1 MIWDLGLCNKL
12 ISPEKERTIVL
23 MKSQTIKY
31 RGLLYCQRRSQLQTN
46 NSSWHDCLLSSILL
60 LLVVSS
66 FLLCVKVAN
75 AQPGTLKDMLSYE
88 RISQDGKSVW
98 FADPQPLLSTQLF
111 LQQTYP
117 NVLFDFS
124 SLRGILRFLALV
136 TAIGLIGYLVY
147 RRIKRS
153 SNIKQ

>member
-1 MIWDLGLCNKL
+1 
-12 ISPEKERTIVL
+12 

-31 RGLLYCQRRSQLQTN
+31 RGLLYWHRRCQLKLQTN
-46 NSSWHDCLLSSILL
+46 NSSWYDCLLLSVLL
-60 LLVVSS
+60 LLVISFSIYSS
-66 FLLCVKVAN
+66 SLLCKVTN
-75 AQPGTLKDMLSYE
+75 AQPITPKDMGSYE
-88 RISQDGKSVW
+88 RISRDGKSIW
-98 FADPQPLLSTQLF
+98 FAGPPPLLSTQLF

-117 NVLFDFS
+117 NVLIDFS

>member
-1 MIWDLGLCNKL
+1 
-12 ISPEKERTIVL
+12 

-31 RGLLYCQRRSQLQTN
+31 RGLLYWHRRCQLKLQTN
-46 NSSWHDCLLSSILL
+46 NSSWYDCLLLSVLL
-60 LLVVSS
+60 LLVISFSIYSS
-66 FLLCVKVAN
+66 SLLCKVTN
-75 AQPGTLKDMLSYE
+75 AQPITPKDMGSYE
-88 RISQDGKSVW
+88 RISQDSKSVW
-98 FADPQPLLSTQLF
+98 FAGPPPLLSTQLF

-124 SLRGILRFLALV
+124 SLRGILRFSALV

>member
-1 MIWDLGLCNKL
+1 
-12 ISPEKERTIVL
+12 

-31 RGLLYCQRRSQLQTN
+31 RGLLYWHRRCQLKLQTN
-46 NSSWHDCLLSSILL
+46 NSSWYDCLLLSVL
-60 LLVVSS
+60 LLVISFSISSS
-66 FLLCVKVAN
+66 FLSYLKVTN
-75 AQPGTLKDMLSYE
+75 AQPITPKAMGSYE
-88 RISQDGKSVW
+88 RISPDGKSVW
-98 FADPQPLLSTQLF
+98 FAGPPPLSSTQLF

>member
-1 MIWDLGLCNKL
+1 
-12 ISPEKERTIVL
+12 

-31 RGLLYCQRRSQLQTN
+31 RGLLYWHRRCQPKLQTN
-46 NSSWHDCLLSSILL
+46 NSSWYDCLLLSVLV
-60 LLVVSS
+60 LLVISFSIYSS
-66 FLLCVKVAN
+66 SLLCKVTN
-75 AQPGTLKDMLSYE
+75 AQPITPKDMGSYE

-98 FADPQPLLSTQLF
+98 FAGPPPLLSTQLF

-136 TAIGLIGYLVY
+136 TAIGLIGYIVY

>member
-1 MIWDLGLCNKL
+1 
-12 ISPEKERTIVL
+12 

-31 RGLLYCQRRSQLQTN
+31 MGLLYWHRRSQLKLQTN

-60 LLVVSS
+60 LLVISFSISS
-66 FLLCVKVAN
+66 SSLLCVKVAN
-75 AQPGTLKDMLSYE
+75 AQPITLKNMVSYE

-98 FADPQPLLSTQLF
+98 SADPPPLLSTQLF

-117 NVLFDFS
+117 SVLFDFS

>member
-1 MIWDLGLCNKL
+1 
-12 ISPEKERTIVL
+12 

-31 RGLLYCQRRSQLQTN
+31 RGVLYWHRRPQLKLQTN
-46 NSSWHDCLLSSILL
+46 NSSWHDCLLVSILL
-60 LLVVSS
+60 LLVIFFSISSS

-75 AQPGTLKDMLSYE
+75 AQSVTLKEMVSYE
-88 RISQDGKSVW
+88 RISPDGKSVW
-98 FADPQPLLSTQLF
+98 FADPPPLSSTEIF

-147 RRIKRS
+147 RRIKR
-153 SNIKQ
+153 

>member
-1 MIWDLGLCNKL
+1 
-12 ISPEKERTIVL
+12 
-23 MKSQTIKY
+23 
-31 RGLLYCQRRSQLQTN
+31 
-46 NSSWHDCLLSSILL
+46 
-60 LLVVSS
+60 
-66 FLLCVKVAN
+66 VAK
-75 AQPGTLKDMLSYE
+75 AQPITLKDMVSCE
-88 RISQDGKSVW
+88 RISPDGKSVW
-98 FADPQPLLSTQLF
+98 FAHPPPLLSTQLF

-136 TAIGLIGYLVY
+136 IAIGLIAYLAY

>member
-1 MIWDLGLCNKL
+1 
-12 ISPEKERTIVL
+12 
-23 MKSQTIKY
+23 
-31 RGLLYCQRRSQLQTN
+31 
-46 NSSWHDCLLSSILL
+46 
-60 LLVVSS
+60 
-66 FLLCVKVAN
+66 VAN
-75 AQPGTLKDMLSYE
+75 AQPVTLKDMVSYE
-88 RISQDGKSVW
+88 GISPDGKSVW
-98 FADPQPLLSTQLF
+98 FADPSQLLSTQLF

-124 SLRGILRFLALV
+124 SLRGILRFLALI